1 MKKEEP
7 TESSS
12 FLFLSAAIILCTTEL
27 RQYTTHSK
35 YSVITASTRRNEMIP
50 SSHQENFIK
59 DKQHDTGGGNVFQ
72 GAIFPSDLP
81 PNSIAELSI
90 GCVRICTQIL

>member
-1 MKKEEP
+1 
-7 TESSS
+7 
-12 FLFLSAAIILCTTEL
+12 
-27 RQYTTHSK
+27 
-35 YSVITASTRRNEMIP
+35 MIP

-59 DKQHDTGGGNVFQ
+59 DKQHDTGRGNVFQ
-72 GAIFPSDLP
+72 GAIFPADLP